1 MRTCAKSCIYYQTIL
16 HDYIISERVFSIPA
30 CVGLWH
36 DFKNSKIITGREVG
50 CLTLGLIHVQLLE
63 KLVIVTSNYLV
74 YKYLFVPLLSE
85 VTCVLTICGQ
95 QTLKINI

>member
-1 MRTCAKSCIYYQTIL
+1 MITL
-16 HDYIISERVFSIPA
+16 SERVFSIPA
-30 CVGLWH
+30 SVGLWH

-74 YKYLFVPLLSE
+74 YKYLFVPLHALRSNMHFKQY
-85 VTCVLTICGQ
+85 VDN
-95 QTLKINI
+95 KH